1 MKIKPYNFISRRKT
15 IVASVGNVK
24 IGANHPIAIQS
35 MCSTKTEDAEATI
48 RQILELE
55 EEGCDLIR
63 VAIPSQK
70 AVDALPMILK
80 KIHIPLIADI
90 HYDTRLA
97 ILALE
102 KGVHK
107 IRINPGNIIT
117 QTPEVKLRLLNSMGI
132 ESLEE
137 LIRKAKKHRA
147 CIRIGVNSGS
157 LEKDLLEKYGHPTPE
172 ALVVSS
178 KRWVHFFQDRN
189 FNNLVLS
196 IKSSHVPAMIRA
208 YELAAKACDI
218 PFHLGVTEAGPTF
231 EGCIKNAVGM
241 GVLLRQG
248 IGDTLRVSL
257 TTHDKCE
264 EVRAAKEILKSL
276 NLYQKEPNI
285 ISCPTCGRTEINVLD
300 LVDCVKTMIRNE
312 KIKGALNIA
321 VLGCTVNALGEAREA
336 DFAIAGGRKQ
346 GNIYYKGKLYKS
358 GIPEKKLLKE
368 FLALIR
374 SHQTP
379 LTKR

>member
-1 MKIKPYNFISRRKT
+1 MKIKSRNFISRRKT
-15 IVASVGNVK
+15 ALATIGDVK

-35 MCSTKTEDAEATI
+35 MCSTKTEDTKATI
-48 RQILELE
+48 QQILELE
-55 EEGCDLIR
+55 KEGCDLIR
-63 VAIPSQK
+63 VAVPHQK
-70 AVDALPMILK
+70 AVDALPDILR

-90 HYDTRLA
+90 HYDPRLA
-97 ILALE
+97 SLALE
-102 KGVHK
+102 KGAHK
-107 IRINPGNIIT
+107 IRINPGNMIAP
-117 QTPEVKLRLLNSMGI
+117 QGKLSVLNAIGI
-132 ESLEE
+132 KSLEE
-137 LIRKAKKHRA
+137 LIRKAKKHKA

-172 ALVVSS
+172 ALVASA
-178 KRWVHFFQDRN
+178 KRWVRFFQDRN
-189 FNNLVLS
+189 FKNLVLS
-196 IKSSHVPAMIRA
+196 IKSSHVPDMIRA
-208 YELAAKACDI
+208 YELAAKMGDV

-276 NLYQKEPNI
+276 NFYKKEPNI
-285 ISCPTCGRTEINVLD
+285 ISCPTCGRTEINLLA
-300 LVDCVKTMIRNE
+300 LVDSVKAMIRDE
-312 KIKGALNIA
+312 KIKGALNIS

-358 GIPEKKLLKE
+358 GIPEKDLLKE
-368 FLALIR
+368 FLTLIR
-374 SHQTP
+374 SKTDSQF
-379 LTKR
+379 KV

>member
-1 MKIKPYNFISRRKT
+1 MKTQLPLFISRRKT
-15 IVASVGNVK
+15 TLASIGNVK
-24 IGANHPIAIQS
+24 IGAGHPIAIQS
-35 MCSTKTEDAEATI
+35 MCSTKTEDTKATI

-55 EEGCDLIR
+55 KEGCDLIR
-63 VAIPSQK
+63 VAVPSQK
-70 AVDALPMILK
+70 AIDALPMILR

-90 HYDTRLA
+90 HYDVRLA
-97 ILALE
+97 LLALE

-107 IRINPGNIIT
+107 IRINPGNIVT
-117 QTPEVKLRLLNSMGI
+117 QASTEKLRLLNSVGI
-132 ESLEE
+132 ELLEE
-137 LIRKAKKHRA
+137 LIRKAKKHKA

-157 LEKDLLEKYGHPTPE
+157 LERDLLDKYGHPTPE
-172 ALVVSS
+172 ALVASA
-178 KRWVHFFQDRN
+178 KRWIHFFQDRN
-189 FNNLVLS
+189 FKNLVLS

-208 YELAAKACDI
+208 YELAARACEV

-257 TTHDKCE
+257 TTHDKRE

-276 NLYQKEPNI
+276 NLYKKEPNI
-285 ISCPTCGRTEINVLD
+285 IACPTCGRTEIDLLT
-300 LVDCVKTMIRNE
+300 LVDCVKTMIRDK

-358 GIPEKKLLKE
+358 NIPEKNLLKE

-374 SHQTP
+374 THGAQRTDP
-379 LTKR
+379 